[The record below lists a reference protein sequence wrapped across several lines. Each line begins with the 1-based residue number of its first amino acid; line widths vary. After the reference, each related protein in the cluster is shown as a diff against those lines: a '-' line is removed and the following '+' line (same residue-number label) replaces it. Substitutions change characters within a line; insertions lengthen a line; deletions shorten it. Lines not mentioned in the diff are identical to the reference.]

1 MNDDPRLAA
10 WLEATET
17 ALRAAPAERLEA
29 LERANTV
36 RADLQRSLEAD
47 PPSRPLSAELSD
59 RLAAAEQ
66 SLAETNQKLRDETR
80 NAVNELRRAR
90 GKPRLQASPTKSPR
104 LHLEIRLTDP
114 LWDPAAGVRGHP
126 PSLIGGLVGGGLPQG
141 V

>member
-90 GKPRLQASPTKSPR
+90 AANLGYKPARPNN
-104 LHLEIRLTDP
+104 
-114 LWDPAAGVRGHP
+114 PAF
-126 PSLIGGLVGGGLPQG
+126 I
-141 V
+141 